1 MCYKILKP
9 ADLKIIP
16 KRKAEANKGDFK
28 KLLVIAG
35 SYGMSG
41 AAYLSAF
48 AAYRTGSGLV
58 RLFSAEDNRSIFQ
71 TMLPEAVVSSYRE
84 ADFRDNYKELVNKLD
99 AALAW
104 AQIIVLGPGLGSREY
119 VYTLV
124 KQVLVNKQTPVIID
138 ADALNCIAA
147 NPDLK
152 KYLHSNAVIT
162 PHLKEMSRLSGESL
176 SDIKAEPIKTACAYS
191 AKYKTNV
198 VLKQH
203 NTITAACDGRLYKNL
218 SGSPALAKAGSGDV
232 LTGVIA
238 GLFCIGFEI
247 VQAAAFGVYLHGLA
261 GEEAQKKY
269 GEHGVLARDVI
280 ECIPYVMQ
288 HNQY

>member
-1 MCYKILKP
+1 MCYKILKS

>member
-1 MCYKILKP
+1 M
-9 ADLKIIP
+9 
-16 KRKAEANKGDFK
+16 
-28 KLLVIAG
+28 VIAD

-48 AAYRTGSGLV
+48 AAYSTGSGLV

-84 ADFRDNYKELVNKLD
+84 ADFRDNYNELVNKLD

-162 PHLKEMSRLSGESL
+162 PHLKEMSRLSEKNL
-176 SDIKAEPIKTACAYS
+176 SDIKAKPIKQRDRKS
-191 AKYKTNV
+191 V
-198 VLKQH
+198 V
-203 NTITAACDGRLYKNL
+203 
-218 SGSPALAKAGSGDV
+218 
-232 LTGVIA
+232 
-238 GLFCIGFEI
+238 
-247 VQAAAFGVYLHGLA
+247 
-261 GEEAQKKY
+261 
-269 GEHGVLARDVI
+269 
-280 ECIPYVMQ
+280 
-288 HNQY
+288 